1 MYMYYQLVLHVLCA
15 CAAGC
20 EGERREKIADKD
32 ALSSRAALAAGE
44 DEPLKL
50 SSVVFKFKFA

>member
-1 MYMYYQLVLHVLCA
+1 LCA

>member
-1 MYMYYQLVLHVLCA
+1 VLCA

-20 EGERREKIADKD
+20 EGEREKIADKD

>member
-1 MYMYYQLVLHVLCA
+1 MYMCYQLVLHVLCA

-20 EGERREKIADKD
+20 EGEREKIADKD